1 MDSLAF
7 LVVAL
12 ISGAIAGT
20 FLGLLN
26 LVVVEPY
33 LDEAIGIEV
42 QNAIA
47 DGEEVNNEEL
57 VDYRI
62 WQKGGQIAGGT
73 VLGMSF
79 GALLGIV
86 FAFARN
92 KVIVS
97 TNNSEI
103 KNVLFIAGILWLVL
117 FFIPALKYPAN
128 PPTVGDP
135 NTINERQILYVSF
148 ILISGFVAL
157 GSAIT
162 FKKLNTKISTKLLI
176 ASIIYGA
183 IMTLTFVIMP
193 SNPDEITAPMDLV
206 NGFRIA
212 SMATMTV
219 FWVILGVTFGIM
231 WDKLKPHRQSPEF
244 TTI

>member
-20 FLGLLN
+20 ILGLTN

-47 DGEEVNNEEL
+47 DGEEVNTEEL

-62 WQKGGQIAGGT
+62 WQKGGQIAAGT

-86 FAFARN
+86 FVFARS

-97 TNNSEI
+97 TNNSDLRNI
-103 KNVLFIAGILWLVL
+103 IIIAGILWLVL
-117 FFIPALKYPAN
+117 FLIPALKYPAN

-135 NTINERQILYVSF
+135 DTIYERQTMYISF

-157 GSAIT
+157 GSSIA
-162 FKKLNTKISTKLLI
+162 FKKINAKLPIKLLV
-176 ASIIYGA
+176 ASIIYGL
-183 IMTLTFVIMP
+183 IMTVVFVAMP

-212 SMATMTV
+212 GMVTMTM
-219 FWVILGVTFGIM
+219 FWFVLGITFGVM
-231 WDKLKPHRQSPEF
+231 WDKLKPDQQSQKL
-244 TTI
+244 TL

>member
-20 FLGLLN
+20 FLGLVN
-26 LVVVEPY
+26 LVAVEPY

-47 DGEEVNNEEL
+47 DGEEVNTDEI

-62 WQKGGQIAGGT
+62 WQKGGQIAAGT
-73 VLGMSF
+73 ILGMSF

-86 FAFARN
+86 FVFARN

-97 TNNSEI
+97 TNNSDL
-103 KNVLFIAGILWLVL
+103 KNVILIAVILWLVL
-117 FFIPALKYPAN
+117 FLIPAIKYPAN

-135 NTINERQILYVSF
+135 TTIYERQTLYISF
-148 ILISGFVAL
+148 ILMSGFVAL
-157 GSAIT
+157 GSSII
-162 FKKLNTKISTKLLI
+162 FKKIDAKLPLKFLVV
-176 ASIIYGA
+176 SIIYGVV
-183 IMTLTFVIMP
+183 MTVLFVTMP
-193 SNPDEITAPMDLV
+193 SNPDEITAPADLV
-206 NGFRIA
+206 NGFRMA
-212 SMATMTV
+212 SMATMTM
-219 FWVILGVTFGIM
+219 FWIILGITFGVM
-231 WDKLKPHRQSPEF
+231 WDKIKPHRQSHEF